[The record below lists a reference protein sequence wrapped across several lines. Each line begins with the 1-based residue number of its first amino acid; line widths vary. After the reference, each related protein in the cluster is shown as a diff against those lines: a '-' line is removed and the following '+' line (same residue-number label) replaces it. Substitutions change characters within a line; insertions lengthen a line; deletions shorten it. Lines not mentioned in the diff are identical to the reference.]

1 MIRRIRNEK
10 GFTLMELLVVV
21 VILGFLIGMVAPR
34 LGSVIDDTV
43 IDNICDTNNKGARY
57 FTKLYYDQHAAL
69 PNHMVSLVNRT
80 GASSFDIPLTEAADS
95 QDLPETLAA
104 EFVERNT
111 PVLHIL
117 NQAEAEELRS
127 MGITQIRY
135 LNDRDGSSHA
145 TDTPAQA
152 AQSLPTDGTARPF
165 AKATVADGTAVAMVG
180 MGSEGTN
187 GQAIGAAAADS
198 ISGWTDASTGN
209 YPAGNPNWVG
219 RIILGLGKHS
229 SLVTEG
235 YVQAAALCPGGIQN
249 ADNVTFN
256 SYCIIVPRLQATVD
270 RMNQTDVAGATFTF
284 VNADD
289 ETNGETMDVTI
300 EAQAAWQFDATC
312 PEGHKWPDND
322 NDFWVID

>member
-1 MIRRIRNEK
+1 MVQKIRNEK

-34 LGSVIDDTV
+34 LASIIDDTV
-43 IDNICDTNNKGARY
+43 IDNICDSNNKGARY
-57 FTKLYYDQHAAL
+57 FTKMYYDKTAQL
-69 PNHMVSLVNRT
+69 PNEMVSLVNRT
-80 GASSFDIPLTEAADS
+80 GASSFGIPLTEAADS
-95 QDLPETLAA
+95 QNLPETLAA

-111 PVLHIL
+111 PVLHLL
-117 NQAEAEELRS
+117 NQSEAEELRS

-135 LNDRDGSSHA
+135 LNDRDGSGHA
-145 TDTPAQA
+145 TDTPSQTAQTIPDA
-152 AQSLPTDGTARPF
+152 TRPYE
-165 AKATVADGTAVAMVG
+165 KVTVTTGAAVAMVG
-180 MGSEGTN
+180 MGSEGQS
-187 GQAIGAAAADS
+187 GQEISATAASS
-198 ISGWTDASTGN
+198 INTWTDATSGT

-219 RIILGLGKHS
+219 RIILGLGKHC

-235 YVQAAALCPGGIQN
+235 YIQAAALCPGGIQN

-256 SYCIIVPRLQATVD
+256 NYCIIVPRLQSTVD
-270 RMNQTDVAGATFTF
+270 RMDASVADQDFTF

-289 ETNGETMDVTI
+289 ETNGESMDVTI

-322 NDFWVID
+322 NDYWVID